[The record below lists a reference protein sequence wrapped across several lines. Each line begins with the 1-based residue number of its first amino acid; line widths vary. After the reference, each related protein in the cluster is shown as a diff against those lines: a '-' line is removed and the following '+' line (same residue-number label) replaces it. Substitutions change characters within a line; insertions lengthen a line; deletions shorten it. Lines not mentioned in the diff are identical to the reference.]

1 MERPDFCMIL
11 RPAAQEVTP
20 KPPWGTISSPLTPHR
35 LPCGGLLSCHGLL
48 VIINSGCR
56 TPVPLGLSDDFRGHE
71 CGWAVSRVCTS
82 VLSVAQLFPFR
93 TTCGDSW
100 EVVGQFFTV
109 VILFGSGDSKYGVPV
124 LLRLEHTARI
134 LCVEDAGQSFW
145 VQLSGAPSSC
155 QGSSSRFGRTK
166 YLPGTVPSPTQKKS
180 SWGRCP
186 WRPKGWTHSQGSI
199 SSRSPGGSRLSA
211 AHQAAGYDAF

>member
-11 RPAAQEVTP
+11 RLAAQEVTP

-82 VLSVAQLFPFR
+82 VLSVAKPFPFR
-93 TTCGDSW
+93 TTHGAVGRYWDSSSFCS
-100 EVVGQFFTV
+100 VLVTPSTMSPCFSH
-109 VILFGSGDSKYGVPV
+109 IL
-124 LLRLEHTARI
+124 
-134 LCVEDAGQSFW
+134 LCVNDAGQSFW